1 MTVAYKPERADKRGA
16 PRSKRSR
23 FFNRELSWLQFNERV
38 LQEAENERHPLLE
51 RLRFLSISGSNLDE
65 FYMIRMGELREL
77 ALNGNGGL
85 TADGVSHEE
94 HFERVSHAVS
104 VLLNHQ
110 QQVWVDLRGK
120 LWDAGIRLIAPA
132 ALAEEERPWL
142 EECFRD
148 LAAKTKPMAVDG
160 EHDLPFI
167 PNKALVLAVEYEGVI
182 GGKTVRQQAI
192 LPVPVDLPRFL
203 RVPSDGALMGGGH
216 EIIRFMTVESVLSH
230 FIDRFFPGYR
240 VVSQNR
246 FRVLRDSDLDL
257 EEKAEDALLTIKKRV
272 EDALKRRPQGP
283 YIRLDIDPGVPSSL
297 LDFMMKRLEI
307 SESQFFVKRE
317 FMGIADLSQLIVK
330 DRPDLLFPPYE
341 GRFPER
347 IREHNGDCFEAIKE
361 KDIIVHHPYE
371 TFDVVLQ
378 FLRQAADDPT
388 VDVIKWTL
396 YRTSKT
402 DLRIVEALIDAARAR
417 KEVTAFIEIKAR
429 FDEELNLKLA
439 DDMQRAGVRVEYGFD
454 ELKTHAKLG
463 LIGRWE
469 AGKRRIYCHLGTGN
483 YHPLTAKIYTD
494 LSFFTADE
502 AIGKDVAR
510 VFNCLYD
517 RRIPTGLQVLA
528 NSPHGI
534 RARIMQHIDEEI
546 LHARE
551 GRPAAIWMKMNALV
565 DLAII
570 DKLYEASGAGVDIR
584 LIVRG
589 MCSLLPGV
597 KGLSERIYV
606 KSVIGRFLEHSRIY
620 CFGNGHGLPSDEA
633 FVYISSADMMERN
646 LDRRVEILTPIL
658 NPTVHEQVLGQIMVA
673 MLKDN
678 QQSWRILPDG
688 TSKRIVPA
696 PDEELFNAHEYFMKN
711 PSLSGRGEALKYSK
725 PPELHV

>member
-1 MTVAYKPERADKRGA
+1 MTVAYPSDRPERKGA
-16 PRSKRSR
+16 PRSKKSR

-148 LAAKTKPMAVDG
+148 LAAKTKPVAVDG

-167 PNKALVLAVEYEGVI
+167 PNKALVLAVEYEGVL
-182 GGKTVRQQAI
+182 GSKMVRQQAI
-192 LPVPVDLPRFL
+192 LPVPVDMPRFL
-203 RVPSDGALMGGGH
+203 RVPSDCAVMVGGYD
-216 EIIRFMTVESVLSH
+216 IIRFVTVESVLSH

-240 VVSQNR
+240 VLSQNR

-396 YRTSKT
+396 YRTAKT

-633 FVYISSADMMERN
+633 FVYISSADLMERN

-696 PDEELFNAHEYFMKN
+696 PDEELFNAHEYFMRN